1 MRHKKSL
8 ETKYRIS
15 QCALDLFAQSGIM
28 DISVEEITEKA
39 QISKP
44 TFYYHYSSKYELLNE
59 MIHRY
64 DDEFYGNSSVS
75 FESRS
80 VEMQLCDLLEKGF
93 VFIQEKI
100 GVRLIREFYQSGLS
114 DRTSLQGMPFDG
126 DRIFHEIVTLVE
138 EAQAQGVFPS
148 ERSARQI
155 AEYTLCAV
163 NGILYTWCASDN
175 SFDLA
180 TNGTVCLKLFIKGIC
195 AT

>member
-80 VEMQLCDLLEKGF
+80 VEMQLCDLLEKALYLS
-93 VFIQEKI
+93 K
-100 GVRLIREFYQSGLS
+100 RKSGY
-114 DRTSLQGMPFDG
+114 
-126 DRIFHEIVTLVE
+126 V
-138 EAQAQGVFPS
+138 
-148 ERSARQI
+148 
-155 AEYTLCAV
+155 
-163 NGILYTWCASDN
+163 
-175 SFDLA
+175 
-180 TNGTVCLKLFIKGIC
+180 
-195 AT
+195 